1 MKKFSFLL
9 LFVFALF
16 STIQAQEKP
25 KDIIGVPKLTIEE
38 IQFALNSTYTSPS
51 GLWTQKYLPVVVE
64 KNDKEVE
71 NTGTSGIKFVEN
83 PKQYVLITF
92 EYKDRPFEDAFA
104 GAEHTLKISE
114 ELKKNKI
121 SDVEGSSYY
130 KHQIRSGKTEI
141 SEDVYLRIKR
151 IEKDDFKAV
160 AYLQYFYPTNPDSKN
175 SPKFD
180 FTFSFPDIQ
189 LTY

>member
-1 MKKFSFLL
+1 MKKFSILF

-16 STIQAQEKP
+16 STIQAQEKA
-25 KDIIGVPKLTIEE
+25 KDIIGISKLTIEE
-38 IQFALNSTYTSPS
+38 NQFVLHSTYTSS
-51 GLWTQKYLPVVVE
+51 NGLWTQKYLPVVVE
-64 KNDKEVE
+64 KNAKEAE
-71 NTGTSGIKFVEN
+71 NAGTSEIKFVEN

-92 EYKDRPFEDAFA
+92 EYKDRPFEDAFSA
-104 GAEHTLKISE
+104 AEHTLKISE

-121 SDVEGSSYY
+121 SDVEGSSFYR
-130 KHQIRSGKTEI
+130 HQIKSGKTEI
-141 SEDVYLRIKR
+141 SEDVYLRLKR

-160 AYLQYFYPTNPDSKN
+160 AYLQYFYPTNPENKN